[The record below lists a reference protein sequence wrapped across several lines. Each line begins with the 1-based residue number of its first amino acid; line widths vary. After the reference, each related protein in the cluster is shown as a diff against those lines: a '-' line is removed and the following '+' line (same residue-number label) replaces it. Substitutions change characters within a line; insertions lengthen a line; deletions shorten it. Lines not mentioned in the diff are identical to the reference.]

1 MRPRPVTTVRE
12 TGPPGRTSRAYG
24 RSRWRVARAVPV
36 PIRAPAKGG
45 WGEPPLLTRERRGSR
60 GCRGGTRCPSRCR
73 DFNRTPLTPAA
84 GQYILKQST
93 ATLNAYLRD
102 RVRVS
107 EPSLQ
112 HEASAGGSTSSMTCM
127 RSRPRRQRRNAPASK
142 MSTSPGWLS
151 DGRGLMSLFT
161 RAASCSSTSAA
172 GLDGGRV
179 SCPLP
184 GHSRHS
190 AMAQQVLEDVTI
202 GNEPTRLVRHRPS
215 MPRPPTTIG
224 SARRRGGRG
233 ANPEACVRQ
242 RRLRPVFGCRHDVSD
257 LVCRTDRRPPA
268 GTGDRT

>member
-1 MRPRPVTTVRE
+1 MRDSPAA
-12 TGPPGRTSRAYG
+12 RTSAYG

-45 WGEPPLLTRERRGSR
+45 WGEPPLLTRERRVAAVVVAVPDVPVDAVTSIER
-60 GCRGGTRCPSRCR
+60 RSP
-73 DFNRTPLTPAA
+73 PAV

-93 ATLNAYLRD
+93 ATLNAYLRV
-102 RVRVS
+102 RVRVR

-112 HEASAGGSTSSMTCM
+112 QEASVGGSTSSMTCM

-161 RAASCSSTSAA
+161 RAASCSSTSTA

-202 GNEPTRLVRHRPS
+202 GNEPTRLVRHQPS

>member
-1 MRPRPVTTVRE
+1 MAGRACGPGADPRAGEGRLGGASTSD
-12 TGPPGRTSRAYG
+12 PGT
-24 RSRWRVARAVPV
+24 
-36 PIRAPAKGG
+36 
-45 WGEPPLLTRERRGSR
+45 RGSR

-112 HEASAGGSTSSMTCM
+112 HEASVGGSTSSMTCM

-161 RAASCSSTSAA
+161 RAASCSSTSTA
-172 GLDGGRV
+172 GLDG
-179 SCPLP
+179 
-184 GHSRHS
+184 H
-190 AMAQQVLEDVTI
+190 
-202 GNEPTRLVRHRPS
+202 
-215 MPRPPTTIG
+215 
-224 SARRRGGRG
+224 RG
-233 ANPEACVRQ
+233 ASVVSVARSLAPFRHGPAGARGRHDRQ
-242 RRLRPVFGCRHDVSD
+242 RTDQA
-257 LVCRTDRRPPA
+257 RTAPAVNATTADYDRQRPPA
-268 GTGDRT
+268 GRPRGEPGSLRQATAIASGVRLPARCQRPCLPD